1 LVFCINK
8 IISLQIIDLLSEML
22 ESSAKFLKCVRC
34 GSKLE
39 LDVFKLDQEIE
50 EGILECKKCNLV
62 FPIIEKI
69 PILWD
74 DFSKYLSS
82 RKVLGGKLY
91 RLTNTGKMKK
101 FLKFSLS
108 QTKQHTDDRTALEE
122 RWSKIYQNNKS
133 SKFYSIIKKNL
144 NFIAKSKLVLEY
156 GCSIGIIT
164 YSLADCHDMV
174 FGIDRSFSA
183 LRYAK
188 KSSKNNLDY
197 IVADSL
203 SPVFGKL
210 QFDLILAL
218 NILELIEPL
227 DLIKQVSKQ
236 ISSGHFVISDP
247 YDFDRGANSVKKPL
261 DESTLRTNLGNLG
274 FKISS
279 KTKNPSYIPWNLKLN
294 PRATLN
300 YKVDLIV
307 GKK

>member
-1 LVFCINK
+1 
-8 IISLQIIDLLSEML
+8 ML
-22 ESSAKFLKCVRC
+22 ESSVKFLRCVRC

-91 RLTNTGKMKK
+91 RLANSGKMKK
-101 FLKFSLS
+101 FMKFSLS
-108 QTKQHTDDRTALEE
+108 QTNQITDDRTALEE

-144 NFIAKSKLVLEY
+144 NFITKSKLVLEY

-164 YSLADCHDMV
+164 SSLADCHDMV

-210 QFDLILAL
+210 QFNLILAL
-218 NILELIEPL
+218 NILELVEPL
-227 DLIKQVSKQ
+227 ELLKQVSKQ
-236 ISSGHFVISDP
+236 ISTGHFVISDP
-247 YDFDRGANSVKKPL
+247 YDFDRGKNSVKKPI
-261 DESTLRTNLGNLG
+261 DESTLRTNLCNLG
-274 FKISS
+274 FKISP

-300 YKVDLIV
+300 YKVDLII